1 MKKFIT
7 HWTFAFV
14 TLVVLTYIGLQE
26 PYIKEILKL
35 KSFDILIQ
43 QEEKELS
50 KDIGIV
56 TIDEK
61 SIEKYGQWPWKRDV
75 IAEVI
80 TNLRQSGA
88 GVIMIPILFSE
99 EDRLGGDDILSQ
111 TLIDNGVVIAQ
122 VGTSQI
128 NKNSVP
134 RGVAKIGNPL
144 PYLFEWDG
152 MLGPIS
158 KLGQNAN
165 GVGVINTAP
174 EIDGVVRRIPL
185 IMRIGQD
192 TYPTMAVE
200 VIRVATGNP
209 SYQVKAGDGGVQAI
223 RVPGFPIINTDPNA
237 RIWLHWNKQFET
249 ISASESDFSKF
260 NAHTVII
267 GMTAE
272 GLGGIIATP
281 VGEQY
286 DYMLSASTLQTMID
300 GKQINRYDVSSFLE
314 LVLSF
319 ILGIVVILIARFT
332 PYWFVGLSLLSLYG
346 ISVYGSYYLF
356 NQHLIL
362 SDVSW
367 IIIVI
372 TIVGMH
378 SIFNRFILEFR
389 LKQQIRKQ
397 FETYLD
403 PRQVA
408 ELQKDPSKLKLGGE
422 RKEMSFLFMDIVGFT
437 PISEY
442 YKNKDDPEGLVE
454 VINDYLNRMTKIVLE
469 NGGTVDKY
477 MGDCIMAFWNAPL
490 DCEDH
495 AEMAVKTAIECA
507 EETERLKQ
515 DFKERGLP
523 DINIGSGVNTGT
535 CIVGNM
541 GSDTRFDYSV
551 IGDAVNLA
559 ARLEAATRNYK
570 EKNGGIVSTLY
581 SSYTMEKLKDIE
593 SVEVDKIKVKGKEE
607 LITIYKPK

>member
-7 HWTFAFV
+7 HWTFAFI

-26 PYIKEILKL
+26 PYVKEILKL

-61 SIEKYGQWPWKRDV
+61 SIDKYGQWPWSRDV
-75 IAEVI
+75 LAKII
-80 TNLRQSGA
+80 YDLRRDGA

-99 EDRLGGDDILSQ
+99 EDRLGGDDILAN

-185 IMRIGQD
+185 IMRIGEE

-200 VIRVATGNP
+200 VIRVAYGAP
-209 SYQVKAGDGGVQAI
+209 SYQVKSGDGGVQAI

-237 RIWLHWNKQFET
+237 RIWLKWNKTFET
-249 ISASESDFSKF
+249 ISASSNDFSKF
-260 NAHTVII
+260 ANKPVII
-267 GMTAE
+267 GTTAE
-272 GLGGIIATP
+272 GLGGIIGTP

-332 PYWFVGLSLLSLYG
+332 PYWFVGLSVLSLYG

-356 NQHLIL
+356 NTHLIL

-378 SIFNRFILEFR
+378 SIFNRFILEFK

-408 ELQKDPSKLKLGGE
+408 ELQKDPSKLRLGGE

-495 AEMAVKTAIECA
+495 AEMAVKTSIECA
-507 EETERLKQ
+507 KETERLKEN
-515 DFKERGLP
+515 FKKRGLP

-570 EKNGGIVSTLY
+570 DKDGRVISTLY

-593 SVEVDKIKVKGKEE
+593 SVEIDKIKVKGKEE
-607 LITIYKPK
+607 LITIYTPK